1 MMTVTGSM
9 TPLGSATSLLRMPHG
24 GDTEELQLEV
34 SMLLLKDIEGGRLEI
49 PPLPRTAVELS
60 RLVVSQRAR
69 LEDVVRLVERDVQL
83 AGRVLKLASS
93 VAYGRDKVTDLR
105 RAIVRVGM
113 SGVRN
118 IALSVAVAKAFRAGP
133 LEPYLKL
140 ETRHAYVTACG
151 AAWVAS
157 RLGTDPQHAFLCGL
171 MHDVGCSA
179 LLALV
184 SRRGLRDPSLLSLD
198 TVLPLLHQMHTD
210 VGYAVLG
217 HWGLQEN
224 VRDVAQMHHLAH
236 RQSPPNVANQA
247 VALADAADELPVPDA
262 KERVLMLLDHPV
274 RHQTRLDEKDLV
286 KLIKVM
292 DEAASDEALH
302 TLIG

>member
-1 MMTVTGSM
+1 MTSM
-9 TPLGSATSLLRMPHG
+9 KPTPLGAATSLLRMPQANE
-24 GDTEELQLEV
+24 TEELQLEV
-34 SMLLLKDIEGGRLEI
+34 SMLLLGDIEAGRLDI
-49 PPLPRTAVELS
+49 PPLPRSAVELS
-60 RLVVSQRAR
+60 RLVVSQKAR
-69 LEDVVRLVERDVQL
+69 LEDVVKLIERDVQL

-93 VAYGRDKVTDLR
+93 VAYGREKINDIR

-140 ETRHAYVTACG
+140 ETRHAYVTAVG
-151 AAWVAS
+151 ASWVAA
-157 RLGTDPQHAFLCGL
+157 RIGAEPQHAFLCGL

-184 SRRGLRDPSLLSLD
+184 ARRAVRDPSLLKLE

-217 HWGLQEN
+217 HWGLQSS

-236 RQSPPNVANQA
+236 RQTPPSAANQA
-247 VALADAADELPVPDA
+247 VALADAVDELPVPEA
-262 KERVLMLLDHPV
+262 KERVMMLLDHPV
-274 RHQTRLDEKDLV
+274 RHQVKLSEADVV
-286 KLIKVM
+286 KLIAVM
-292 DEAASDEALH
+292 EEASNDEALH
-302 TLIG
+302 TLLG

>member
-1 MMTVTGSM
+1 MKNPA
-9 TPLGSATSLLRMPHG
+9 TPLGTATSLLRMPQG
-24 GDTEELQLEV
+24 NETEELHLEI
-34 SMLLLKDIEGGRLEI
+34 SMALLNDIEGGKLEI

-60 RLVVSQRAR
+60 RLVVSQKAR
-69 LEDVVRLVERDVQL
+69 LEDVVKLVERDIQL

-93 VAYGRDKVTDLR
+93 VMYGREKVTDLR

-118 IALSVAVAKAFRAGP
+118 ISLSVAVAKAFRAGP

-151 AAWVAS
+151 AAWLAS
-157 RLGTDPQHAFLCGL
+157 KFGTDAQHAFLCGL
-171 MHDVGCSA
+171 LHDVGCSA

-184 SRRGLRDPSLLSLD
+184 ARRGVRDPSLLSLQ

-217 HWGLQEN
+217 HWGLAEN
-224 VRDVAQMHHLAH
+224 VREIAQMHHLAH
-236 RQSPPNVANQA
+236 RQTPPNPTNQA
-247 VALADAADELPVPDA
+247 VALADAVDELPVPES
-262 KERVLMLLDHPV
+262 KERVLMLLDHPI
-274 RHQTRLDEKDLV
+274 RHQV
-286 KLIKVM
+286 KLGEGDVVRLIEVM
-292 DEAASDEALH
+292 DEAAKDEALH